1 MQTLFQQPPLGGII
15 RLRPGADRTIGAAG
29 LRPATGDPKRSARG
43 SAQTGPPTGRWRS
56 STRFAGFQD
65 HQEDAPMPTTTHR
78 ARLLAMTALAAVAL
92 TAAPGAALAQGSAGT
107 SRMPQTTQT
116 TPQEGPLGGAPGGR
130 AGANAGQG
138 TTQTIPG
145 NNAGSPAAGGESSD
159 RQVPP
164 HMRGQGHTSTQGQ
177 GTGGSGQGNQGA
189 SGGGAANPG
198 GSVGNTQAPRDNAP
212 GNPPSPNAPDRR
224 SDAGT
229 PPHGGAAA
237 TGGPAGG
244 AVAAVDG
251 ASMRDARRASR
262 VIGAAVY
269 NENNESVGEVDDIV
283 LPANGGGPVAVV
295 SVGGFL
301 GIGAKLVAVPYE
313 RLRMNGERNRWT
325 LTGAASRDDLNR
337 LPTFSYD
344 STAGRG

>member
-1 MQTLFQQPPLGGII
+1 MLPV
-15 RLRPGADRTIGAAG
+15 
-29 LRPATGDPKRSARG
+29 
-43 SAQTGPPTGRWRS
+43 
-56 STRFAGFQD
+56 
-65 HQEDAPMPTTTHR
+65 THR
-78 ARLLAMTALAAVAL
+78 QRSLAITVAAAALLAVPAASPVW
-92 TAAPGAALAQGSAGT
+92 AQGSAGT
-107 SRMPQTTQT
+107 SRTPQTTQT
-116 TPQEGPLGGAPGGR
+116 TPQEGSLGGTAGGR

-145 NNAGSPAAGGESSD
+145 NNAGAPAARGEASD

-164 HMRGQGHTSTQGQ
+164 HMQGHGHTSTQGQ
-177 GTGGSGQGNQGA
+177 GGGGSRE
-189 SGGGAANPG
+189 SNPG
-198 GSVGNTQAPRDNAP
+198 SSVGPTQAPRDNAP
-212 GNPPSPNAPDRR
+212 GNPPSPNAPGRR
-224 SDAGT
+224 SEA
-229 PPHGGAAA
+229 PAA
-237 TGGPAGG
+237 PAGG
-244 AVAAVDG
+244 DPPANSVAAGSGAGAPAGGGALAAVDS

-283 LPANGGGPVAVV
+283 LPANANAPVVAVV

-313 RLRMNGERNRWT
+313 RLRMNNERNRWT

>member
-1 MQTLFQQPPLGGII
+1 
-15 RLRPGADRTIGAAG
+15 
-29 LRPATGDPKRSARG
+29 
-43 SAQTGPPTGRWRS
+43 
-56 STRFAGFQD
+56 
-65 HQEDAPMPTTTHR
+65 MPVTHR
-78 ARLLAMTALAAVAL
+78 QRLLAMTAAVAALIAIPAAVQ
-92 TAAPGAALAQGSAGT
+92 AQGSAGT

-116 TPQEGPLGGAPGGR
+116 TPQEGPVSGNPGAR
-130 AGANAGQG
+130 AGGNSGQG

-145 NNAGSPAAGGESSD
+145 NNAGSPSRGEAPD
-159 RQVPP
+159 RQVPQ
-164 HMRGQGHTSTQGQ
+164 HMQERGGHTSTQGQ
-177 GTGGSGQGNQGA
+177 TQGQTGGS
-189 SGGGAANPG
+189 GAANPG

-212 GNPPSPNAPDRR
+212 GNPPSPNAPGRR

-229 PPHGGAAA
+229 PGGEAA
-237 TGGPAGG
+237 TAGAGAPAAG
-244 AVAAVDG
+244 ALAAVDS

-262 VIGAAVY
+262 VIGSAVY
-269 NENNESVGEVDDIV
+269 NENNESIGEVDDIV
-283 LPANGGGPVAVV
+283 IPANGGAPVAVV

-313 RLRMNGERNRWT
+313 RLRANGERNRWT